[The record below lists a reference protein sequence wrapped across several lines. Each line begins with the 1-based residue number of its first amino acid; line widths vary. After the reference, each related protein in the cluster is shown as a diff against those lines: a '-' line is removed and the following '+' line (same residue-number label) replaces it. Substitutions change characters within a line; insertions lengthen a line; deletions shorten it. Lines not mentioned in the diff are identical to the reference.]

1 MASYTSTGSG
11 NWSNPATWGGSGP
24 PTDGDSVTVA
34 ASHTV
39 VYDAAINSSGLAG
52 LTLNGVLSFAPSTRT
67 HLKMA
72 AAITLGEAGE
82 LRIGTAASP
91 IQAPPDATPEMATLE
106 LQGNEIT
113 SANGVLSVYGECRD
127 GRDSLAQ
134 AQEPGD
140 NTLALVQ
147 GFSLRA
153 GDVIAVSQA
162 AAGRLTSNT
171 AYTVQSYN
179 AETKVATL
187 TTTLGRAVAAGC
199 SVILLSRN
207 IAILGNGTSAKG
219 AFNGFANTP
228 TLAGARFS
236 DLAYGACP
244 GRTGWTFEYC
254 TFENCV
260 SYGAGRSAVRPTLN
274 YCTALNGSLA
284 HGIAPQ
290 ISQSTSHN
298 SSSNMGGIFSAATQ
312 GKAYAARAYNST
324 YGVLNDAGS
333 QYADCVFAYCADGV
347 QGASGTTFSGC
358 TFTGNSR
365 DLRALGGYQVVGCSL
380 YGSSLGAATE
390 FSGYNTATVSGR
402 NVYSESVNHDQTN
415 GDFKAW
421 MLGGIVVTVS
431 DVKRPGRERSY
442 KHTLESAS
450 HPVFSIW
457 AHVVEPGQT
466 LTLSAWAYKTTSL
479 AYLPRVW
486 IIDPTRNPIA
496 DPTNC
501 TPLAED
507 IMADINGEWDAL
519 EVSWTN
525 TDAGPVE
532 VWFVTVALGA
542 SGDVHFDF
550 AEAETAGPSG
560 LPATSLLGGVLQC
573 A

>member
-1 MASYTSTGSG
+1 
-11 NWSNPATWGGSGP
+11 
-24 PTDGDSVTVA
+24 
-34 ASHTV
+34 
-39 VYDAAINSSGLAG
+39 
-52 LTLNGVLSFAPSTRT
+52 
-67 HLKMA
+67 
-72 AAITLGEAGE
+72 
-82 LRIGTAASP
+82 
-91 IQAPPDATPEMATLE
+91 MATLA

-113 SANGVLSVYGECRD
+113 SANGTLSVYGECRD
-127 GRDSLAQ
+127 GRDALAQ

-140 NTLALVQ
+140 STLTLVQ
-147 GFSLRA
+147 GISLRA

-162 AAGRLTSNT
+162 AAVRLTSNIT
-171 AYTVQSYN
+171 YTVQSYN
-179 AETKVATL
+179 AETKVVTL
-187 TTTLGRAVAAGC
+187 TTTLGRAIAQGC

-207 IAILGNGTSAKG
+207 IAILGNGTLAKG

-236 DLAYGACP
+236 DFAYGACP

-254 TFENCV
+254 TFENCG
-260 SYGAGRSAVRPTLN
+260 SYGAGRNAVRPTLN

-284 HGIAPQ
+284 QGVAPQ
-290 ISQSTSHN
+290 ISHSTSHN
-298 SSSNMGGIFSAATQ
+298 SSSNMGGIFSAASQ
-312 GKAYAARAYNST
+312 GKAYAARAYNSS
-324 YGVLNDAGS
+324 YGILNDAGG
-333 QYADCVFAYCADGV
+333 QYVDCVFAYCSDGV
-347 QGASGTTFSGC
+347 QCASGTTFSGC

-365 DLRALGGYQVVGCSL
+365 DLRALVGYQVSGCSL
-380 YGSSLGAATE
+380 YNCSLGAATE
-390 FSGYNTATVSGR
+390 FSGYNTAAVSGR
-402 NVYSESVNHDQTN
+402 NVYSESVNHDQID
-415 GDFKAW
+415 GAFKAW
-421 MLGGIVVTVS
+421 MIGGVVASVS

-442 KHTLESAS
+442 KHTLENAS
-450 HPVFSIW
+450 HPVFSVW
-457 AHVVEPGQT
+457 THVVEPGQT
-466 LTLSAWAYKTTSL
+466 LTLAAWAYKTTSL

-532 VWFVTVALGA
+532 VWFLTVAQGA
-542 SGDVHFDF
+542 SGDVYFDF
-550 AEAETAGPSG
+550 AEAEAAGPSG

>member
-39 VYDAAINSSGLAG
+39 VYDATINSSGLAG

-72 AAITLGEAGE
+72 AAITLGVAGE

-106 LQGNEIT
+106 LQGNEIA

-127 GRDSLAQ
+127 GRDTLAQ
-134 AQEPGD
+134 AQESGD
-140 NTLALVQ
+140 STLTLVQ

-162 AAGRLTSNT
+162 AAGRLTSNIT
-171 AYTVQSYN
+171 YTVQSYDTG
-179 AETKVATL
+179 TKVVTL

-207 IAILGNGTSAKG
+207 IAILGNATSAKG
-219 AFNGFANTP
+219 AFNGFSNTP
-228 TLAGARFS
+228 TIAGARFYNF
-236 DLAYGACP
+236 AYGACP
-244 GRTGWTFEYC
+244 GRTDWTFEYC
-254 TFENCV
+254 TFENCG
-260 SYGAGRSAVRPTLN
+260 SYGAGRNAVRPTLN
-274 YCTALNGSLA
+274 YCTAFNCSLA

-290 ISQSTSHN
+290 VNRSTSHN
-298 SSSNMGGIFSAATQ
+298 SSSNMGGIFTSAQQ
-312 GKAYAARAYNST
+312 GRAYASSAYNST
-324 YGVLNDAGS
+324 YGILSDAGS
-333 QYADCVFAYCADGV
+333 QYVECIIAYCSDGV
-347 QGASGTTFSGC
+347 QGARGTLFSGS
-358 TFTGNSR
+358 TFLGNTR
-365 DLRALGGYQVVGCSL
+365 DLRALPGYQIAGCML
-380 YGSSLGAATE
+380 DHCSLGAATE
-390 FSGYNTATVSGR
+390 FIGYNAATVNGR
-402 NVYSESVNHDQTN
+402 NVYTASTNHDQTN
-415 GDFKAW
+415 GAFKAW
-421 MLGGIVVTVS
+421 MLGGVVVTVS

-442 KHTLESAS
+442 KHTMESAS
-450 HPVFSIW
+450 HPVFSVW
-457 AHVVEPGQT
+457 THVVEPGQT
-466 LTLSAWAYKTTSL
+466 LTISAWAYKTASL

-501 TPLAED
+501 IPLAED

-532 VWFVTVALGA
+532 VWFLTVAQGA
-542 SGDVHFDF
+542 SGDVYFDF
-550 AEAETAGPSG
+550 AEAEAAGPSG